1 MDAALIIAGWK
12 RRLVVMADKPPYVY
26 RNTPRHSTE
35 EHYRRLTTFVGFS
48 EPQVAAAEARLGVR
62 FPMVFRRYLL
72 EMAESPGA
80 LFCGS
85 RLAGVESF
93 ELFRTDVLELMSE
106 AEPTLAS
113 PPEAVV
119 FLSLQGY
126 AFVFLL
132 AAGGFDSPPMQW
144 TEGTREPRQVAP
156 SFAGMVDAELGT
168 DGGQCQTVT
177 PEWRLLPHAPS
188 RRRPFGVTPG
198 PCQRR
203 YALWISLHQI
213 NREGRPGRVAIP
225 APAPASCLRCPSGRN
240 YPHAPSGP
248 LSSPVERTPD
258 ME

>member
-12 RRLVVMADKPPYVY
+12 RRLVAMADKPPYVY
-26 RNTPRHSTE
+26 RNTPRHLME

-93 ELFRTDVLELMSE
+93 ELFRTDALELMSE
-106 AEPTLAS
+106 TEPTLAL

-144 TEGTREPRQVAP
+144 TEGTREPRQVGRA
-156 SFAGMVDAELGT
+156 SR
-168 DGGQCQTVT
+168 
-177 PEWRLLPHAPS
+177 EWWTRS
-188 RRRPFGVTPG
+188 
-198 PCQRR
+198 
-203 YALWISLHQI
+203 W
-213 NREGRPGRVAIP
+213 
-225 APAPASCLRCPSGRN
+225 
-240 YPHAPSGP
+240 
-248 LSSPVERTPD
+248 D
-258 ME
+258 